1 MIAHQYWVRTFLK
14 VTEGLQWLKLV
25 FNLWVNMFDSNYEE
39 KNNTIVVF
47 GMYIQ
52 FFGQIGLL

>member
-1 MIAHQYWVRTFLK
+1 MIAHQYWVRTILK

-25 FNLWVNMFDSNYEE
+25 FNLWANMFDSKYEE

-47 GMYIQ
+47 GMHI
-52 FFGQIGLL
+52 